1 MCPRLPLPSL
11 SSSLDLMELLLAG
24 VALLML
30 AITMT
35 IVVSQLV

>member
-1 MCPRLPLPSL
+1 LPPPL
-11 SSSLDLMELLLAG
+11 SLMELLLAG

-35 IVVSQLV
+35 VVVSQLV

>member
-11 SSSLDLMELLLAG
+11 SPPLGLMELLLGG

>member
-1 MCPRLPLPSL
+1 MPLRLLSPSL
-11 SSSLDLMELLLAG
+11 IPPLNPLELLLAG
-24 VALLML
+24 IVLLML